1 MAGKPDYYSILGVE
15 PDSTPAQISR
25 AYRALM
31 RANHPDVGSA
41 AADSAELLR
50 IMEAFAVLRDPAR
63 RKDYDSS
70 VAGRRPEPGPDQSP
84 AEGGAG
90 SRRRSPRPQAGSQG
104 SRNIPVRYS
113 NRTGQGNEGKPAAI
127 RVTPV
132 RWESG
137 PWS

>member
-31 RANHPDVGSA
+31 RAYHPDVGSA

-50 IMEAFAVLRDPAR
+50 IMEAFTVLRDPAR
-63 RKDYDSS
+63 RKDYDSRE
-70 VAGRRPEPGPDQSP
+70 AGRRPGPDQSSP
-84 AEGGAG
+84 EDDAG
-90 SRRRSPRPQAGSQG
+90 SRGRSAPPQAGSQG

-113 NRTGQGNEGKPAAI
+113 NRVGQGNEGKPAAI